1 MRTALSTLSFPAPT
15 PAVVPDDD
23 HAAAWSIAD
32 SLPYGWSEQRPA
44 NEAMTSPTARRAPWR
59 DSKDESSL
67 SLLRRIS
74 QEISKGISQ
83 GISPLVE
90 RGYEWL
96 TQQQQQRVQTHR
108 PVPALPA
115 PLRPVGPRPVATP
128 SRTTILAV
136 GAHPDDVEI
145 GCGGTLALHASRG
158 DRIVILTLSSG
169 ARAGDPRQRREE
181 SRAAAARLGAELVI
195 GSLPDTKMSDGPE
208 TIEVISKV
216 VAEHQPSVVY
226 VHSGVDRHQD
236 HRAVHKA
243 TMVAARSVPS
253 VYCYQSPSTTVEFS
267 PRRFVSIDGCLD
279 EKQALIQYYAS
290 QTAKDY
296 LCPQLIEATARYW
309 GRFVGET
316 AVEPFETIRERI
328 TL

>member
-1 MRTALSTLSFPAPT
+1 MRTALSTLSFPAPA
-15 PAVVPDDD
+15 PSIVPDDD
-23 HAAAWSIAD
+23 HAASWSIAD

-44 NEAMTSPTARRAPWR
+44 NEAMTKPTARGGSWR
-59 DSKDESSL
+59 DSRDGSSP

-74 QEISKGISQ
+74 QGIAQ

-90 RGYEWL
+90 RGYEWF
-96 TQQQQQRVQTHR
+96 TQQQQQQRVQIHR
-108 PVPALPA
+108 PVRALPA
-115 PLRPVGPRPVATP
+115 PARSVGPRPVASP
-128 SRTTILAV
+128 SRATILAV

-145 GCGGTLALHASRG
+145 GCGGTLALHAGRG

-181 SRAAAARLGAELVI
+181 SRAAAARLGAELVL

-208 TIEVISKV
+208 TIEVISEV
-216 VAEHQPSVVY
+216 VAEYQPSVVY
-226 VHSGVDRHQD
+226 VHSSVDRHQD

-279 EKQALIQYYAS
+279 EKQALIQFYAS